1 MNQPDPSPQARG
13 APPRPDVQAD
23 ARAEAAALPQR
34 ARAFSAPL
42 LAEVLLDSGEPALL
56 HADAVQAILAAIGAD
71 ESTRAAAWLS
81 LAAGQLSKPEEQLAK
96 VFGRDNARLAMES
109 RKLMGVFTLARQAG
123 AGGAADSSTRHRE
136 MLRRLLLAMS
146 EDLRVIPLR
155 LASRLQ
161 SLRYFTAAG
170 KGAPEDFVH
179 TSLQI
184 WAPLANRLG
193 LWQVKWEIEDL
204 AFRLERP
211 EEYARIAEWMRRRGA
226 EHEALIAQASS
237 RVREALAVQGI
248 EASIS
253 GRRKHAYSIWRKMQG
268 KSLELDQVMDL
279 LALRIVVGTVDQCY
293 AALGLVHELW
303 SPLEAEYDD
312 YIARP
317 KANGYQSLHTV
328 VRGPRELPLEIQIR
342 TQAMHEHAEQGVA
355 AHWAYKEA
363 GVQGYKG
370 VAAASSFDA
379 KVALARQLLAWR
391 GELAGEPG
399 GEAGGRGGAASAPA
413 AGNPFDDRVYVLTPQ
428 ARILELD
435 SGSTA
440 VDFAYAVH
448 TDLGHRCRGARV
460 DGALLPLNTPLRS
473 GQTVEIVV
481 AKQGG
486 PSRDWL
492 NPELGF
498 LRSARARAKVRAWF
512 NAQALEQT
520 IANGRAQVE
529 KLLQREGRSGMSL
542 QELASGLG
550 LRGPEQL
557 FERVG
562 SENLP
567 LRQVETFLRG
577 TDAAQAG
584 GEELELRAAKAQPG
598 GVLVVGVDA
607 LLTQLAGCCKP
618 APPDAI
624 CGFVTRGRGVSVHR
638 ADCSNARHLSQRHP
652 ERVIPVTWGAR
663 DAGVYAV
670 DLMVEAADRHGLLRD
685 ISEVFSKQKL
695 NVIGVRTQSRG
706 DTAHMMFTV
715 ELPGLEALSPALGQL
730 REVQGVRLARRR

>member
-1 MNQPDPSPQARG
+1 MNRHASP
-13 APPRPDVQAD
+13 PPPAD
-23 ARAEAAALPQR
+23 TAQRAAAPQDDDLPRR
-34 ARAFSAPL
+34 ARAFAEPL
-42 LAEVLLDSGEPALL
+42 LCAYTLDSGEPALQ
-56 HADAVQAILAAIGAD
+56 HADAAEAILAGIGAD
-71 ESTRAAAWLS
+71 APTRAAAWLT
-81 LAAGQLSKPEEQLAK
+81 LAAGQLAKPQEQLLKA
-96 VFGRDNARLAMES
+96 FGPDNARLAIEG
-109 RKLMGVFTLARQAG
+109 RKLIEVFRVARQRVA
-123 AGGAADSSTRHRE
+123 AGGDASTEHRE

-161 SLRYFTAAG
+161 SLRYYTSAG
-170 KGAPEDFVH
+170 VRPGADFAQS
-179 TSLQI
+179 SLQI

-211 EEYARIAEWMRRRGA
+211 EDYARIADWMQRRGA
-226 EHEALIAQASS
+226 EHEALLAQAGAQLH
-237 RVREALAVQGI
+237 EALGAQGI
-248 EASIS
+248 QALIS

-279 LALRIVVGTVDQCY
+279 LALRIVVDSVDQCY
-293 AALGLVHELW
+293 TALGVVHQLW
-303 SPLEAEYDD
+303 SALEAEYDD

-328 VRGPRELPLEIQIR
+328 VRGPRQLPLEIQIR
-342 TQAMHEHAEQGVA
+342 THAMHEHAEHGVA

-363 GVQGYKG
+363 GAQGYKG
-370 VAAASSFDA
+370 VVAASRFDA
-379 KVALARQLLAWR
+379 KVALARQLMAWR
-391 GELAGEPG
+391 GELAG
-399 GEAGGRGGAASAPA
+399 A
-413 AGNPFDDRVYVLTPQ
+413 NPFDEHVYVLTPQ
-428 ARILELD
+428 ARIIELEA
-435 SGSTA
+435 GCTA

-473 GQTVEIVV
+473 GQTVEIVA

-498 LRSARARAKVRAWF
+498 LQSPRARAKVRAWF

-520 IANGRAQVE
+520 LASGRAQVE

-542 QELASGLG
+542 QELAGGLG
-550 LRGPEQL
+550 LRGVEQL

-562 SENLP
+562 SDSLP

-577 TDAAQAG
+577 EHAAPPAD
-584 GEELELRAAKAQPG
+584 ELPLHAAKAQPG

-638 ADCSNARHLSQRHP
+638 ADCTNARHLRQRHP
-652 ERVIPVTWGAR
+652 ERVIAVTWGAR
-663 DAGVYAV
+663 SDGVFAV
-670 DLMVEAADRHGLLRD
+670 DLVVEAQDRHGLLRD

-706 DTAHMMFTV
+706 DSAHMMFTV
-715 ELPGLEALSPALGQL
+715 ELPGLEALPSALNLL
-730 REVQGVRLARRR
+730 REVPGVRRATRR

>member
-1 MNQPDPSPQARG
+1 MNQSAKPGAAR
-13 APPRPDVQAD
+13 DE
-23 ARAEAAALPQR
+23 AEALPGR

-42 LAEVLLDSGEPALL
+42 LADVLLDSGEPALQ
-56 HADAVQAILAAIGAD
+56 HADAVQAILASIGAD
-71 ESTRAAAWLS
+71 EATRAAAWLS
-81 LAAGQLSKPEEQLAK
+81 LAAAQLSKPEEQLSK
-96 VFGRDNARLAMES
+96 VFGRDNARLALES
-109 RKLMGVFTLARQAG
+109 RKLMGVFTLARQGG
-123 AGGAADSSTRHRE
+123 AGSAADSSTRHRE
-136 MLRRLLLAMS
+136 MLRRLLLALS

-161 SLRYFTAAG
+161 SLRYFTLAG
-170 KGAPEDFVH
+170 RGAPEDFVQ

-193 LWQVKWEIEDL
+193 LWQIKWEIEDL
-204 AFRLERP
+204 AFRLDRP
-211 EEYARIAEWMRRRGA
+211 ADYARIADWMHRRGA
-226 EHEALIAQASS
+226 EHEALIAQAGA
-237 RVREALAVQGI
+237 RVREALAGQGI
-248 EASIS
+248 EAAVS

-279 LALRIVVGTVDQCY
+279 LALRIVVHTVDQCY

-363 GVQGYKG
+363 GAQGYKG
-370 VAAASSFDA
+370 VVAASSFDA

-391 GELAGEPG
+391 GELAGE
-399 GEAGGRGGAASAPA
+399 AGDGASPAQAAPA

-460 DGALLPLNTPLRS
+460 DGALVPLNTPLRS
-473 GQTVEIVV
+473 GQTVEIVA

-492 NPELGF
+492 NPERGF

-520 IANGRAQVE
+520 TAHGRAQVD

-542 QELASGLG
+542 HELASGLG
-550 LRGPEQL
+550 LRSPEQL

-577 TDAAQAG
+577 GELAESG
-584 GEELELRAAKAQPG
+584 GEELELRSAKAQPG

-638 ADCSNARHLSQRHP
+638 ADCSNARNLRQRHP

-663 DAGVYAV
+663 DSGVYAV

-706 DTAHMMFTV
+706 DTAHMLFTV
-715 ELPGLEALSPALGQL
+715 ELPGLEALSSALAQL
-730 REVQGVRLARRR
+730 REVRGVRLARRR

>member
-1 MNQPDPSPQARG
+1 MK
-13 APPRPDVQAD
+13 PDVAS
-23 ARAEAAALPQR
+23 EPAAGDLLQR
-34 ARAFSAPL
+34 ARGFSSPL
-42 LAEVLLDSGEPALL
+42 LAGVLLDSGEPALQ
-56 HADAVQAILAAIGAD
+56 HADATQAILASIGAD
-71 ESTRAAAWLS
+71 EATRAACWLTQ
-81 LAAGQLSKPEEQLAK
+81 AAGQLAKPEEQLSKA
-96 VFGRDNARLAMES
+96 FGRDIARLALES
-109 RKLMGVFTLARQAG
+109 RKLMGIFTLARKG
-123 AGGAADSSTRHRE
+123 AETASGDGAAHSRE

-161 SLRYFTAAG
+161 TLRFFHAAAIEPSAEFVQSSL
-170 KGAPEDFVH
+170 H
-179 TSLQI
+179 I

-193 LWQVKWEIEDL
+193 LWQIKWQIEDL
-204 AFRLERP
+204 AFRLEQP
-211 EEYARIAEWMRRRGA
+211 DEYARVAEWMRRRGA
-226 EHEALIAQASS
+226 EQEALIAQASAEL
-237 RVREALAVQGI
+237 RHALGAQ
-248 EASIS
+248 SIAAEVG

-268 KSLELDQVMDL
+268 KSLELDKVMDL
-279 LALRIVVGTVDQCY
+279 LALRVIVDSVDQCY
-293 AALGLVHELW
+293 ASLGVVHQLW

-317 KANGYQSLHTV
+317 KLNGYQSLHTV
-328 VRGPRELPLEIQIR
+328 VRGPAQLPLEVQIR
-342 TQAMHEHAEQGVA
+342 TQAMHRHAEQGVA

-363 GVQGYKG
+363 GAQGYKG
-370 VAAASSFDA
+370 VVAASGFDA

-391 GELAGEPG
+391 GEYAAG
-399 GEAGGRGGAASAPA
+399 GGAAA
-413 AGNPFDDRVYVLTPQ
+413 NPFDDRVYVLTPQ
-428 ARILELD
+428 ARIVELD

-473 GQTVEIVV
+473 GQTVEIIV

-498 LRSARARAKVRAWF
+498 LHSQRARAKVRAWF
-512 NAQALEQT
+512 NAQLLEQT
-520 IANGRAQVE
+520 IASGRAQVD
-529 KLLQREGRSGMSL
+529 KLLQREGRSGLSL
-542 QELASGLG
+542 QDLAVGLG
-550 LRGPEQL
+550 LRSPEQL

-567 LRQVETFLRG
+567 LRQVEQYLRG
-577 TDAAQAG
+577 APSAAG
-584 GEELELRAAKAQPG
+584 GDEMALRAAKAQGG

-638 ADCSNARHLSQRHP
+638 ADCANARHLRQRHP

-663 DAGVYAV
+663 NDGVYAV
-670 DLMVEAADRHGLLRD
+670 DLLVEAGDRHGLLRD

-695 NVIGVRTQSRG
+695 NVIGVHTQTRG
-706 DTAHMMFTV
+706 DTAHMLFTV
-715 ELPGLEALSPALGQL
+715 ELPGLEALGSALAML
-730 REVQGVRLARRR
+730 REVKGVRKAQRR

>member
-1 MNQPDPSPQARG
+1 MNQPAKPGAAR
-13 APPRPDVQAD
+13 DE
-23 ARAEAAALPQR
+23 AEALPGR

-42 LAEVLLDSGEPALL
+42 LADVLLDSGEPALQ
-56 HADAVQAILAAIGAD
+56 HADAVQAILASIGAD
-71 ESTRAAAWLS
+71 EATRAAAWLS
-81 LAAGQLSKPEEQLAK
+81 LAAAQLSKPEEQLSK
-96 VFGRDNARLAMES
+96 VFGRDNARLALES
-109 RKLMGVFTLARQAG
+109 RKLMGVFTLARQGG
-123 AGGAADSSTRHRE
+123 AGSAADSSTRHRE
-136 MLRRLLLAMS
+136 MLRRLLLALS

-161 SLRYFTAAG
+161 SLRYFTLAG
-170 KGAPEDFVH
+170 RGAPEDFVQ

-193 LWQVKWEIEDL
+193 LWQIKWEIEDL
-204 AFRLERP
+204 AFRLDRP
-211 EEYARIAEWMRRRGA
+211 ADYARIADWMHRRGA
-226 EHEALIAQASS
+226 EHEALIAQAGA
-237 RVREALAVQGI
+237 RVREALAGQGI
-248 EASIS
+248 EAAVS

-279 LALRIVVGTVDQCY
+279 LALRIVVHTVDQCY

-328 VRGPRELPLEIQIR
+328 VRGPRELPLEVQIR
-342 TQAMHEHAEQGVA
+342 THAMHEHAEQGVA

-363 GVQGYKG
+363 GAQGYKG
-370 VAAASSFDA
+370 VVAASSFDA

-391 GELAGEPG
+391 GELAGE
-399 GEAGGRGGAASAPA
+399 AGDGASPAQAAPA

-460 DGALLPLNTPLRS
+460 DGALVPLNTPLRS
-473 GQTVEIVV
+473 GQTVEIVA

-520 IANGRAQVE
+520 TAHGRAQVD

-542 QELASGLG
+542 HELASGLG
-550 LRGPEQL
+550 LRSPEQL

-577 TDAAQAG
+577 GELAESG
-584 GEELELRAAKAQPG
+584 GEELELRSAKAQPG

-638 ADCSNARHLSQRHP
+638 ADCSNARNLRQRHP

-663 DAGVYAV
+663 DSGVYAV

-706 DTAHMMFTV
+706 DTAHMLFTV
-715 ELPGLEALSPALGQL
+715 ELPGLEALSSALAQL
-730 REVQGVRLARRR
+730 REVRGVRLARRR

>member
-1 MNQPDPSPQARG
+1 MLR
-13 APPRPDVQAD
+13 
-23 ARAEAAALPQR
+23 R

-42 LAEVLLDSGEPALL
+42 LEAVLLDSGEPALL
-56 HADAVQAILAAIGAD
+56 HGDAVQAILAAIGAD
-71 ESTRAAAWLS
+71 EPTRAAAWLT
-81 LAAGQLSKPEEQLAK
+81 LAAGQLAKPEEQLTKA
-96 VFGRDNARLAMES
+96 FGRDNARLALEG
-109 RKLMGVFTLARQAG
+109 RKLMEVFRVARERVAS
-123 AGGAADSSTRHRE
+123 GGDVPTEHRE

-161 SLRYFTAAG
+161 SLRFFTSAG
-170 KGAPEDFVH
+170 VRPADDFVQS
-179 TSLQI
+179 SLQI

-204 AFRLERP
+204 AFRLDRP
-211 EEYARIAEWMRRRGA
+211 DEYARISEWMRRRGS

-237 RVREALAVQGI
+237 QVREALAAQGI
-248 EASIS
+248 DATIN

-293 AALGLVHELW
+293 AALGVVHALW
-303 SPLEAEYDD
+303 NALDAEYDD

-328 VRGPRELPLEIQIR
+328 VRGPRQLPLEIQIR

-363 GVQGYKG
+363 GAQGYKG
-370 VAAASSFDA
+370 VVAASRFDA
-379 KVALARQLLAWR
+379 KVALARQLMAWR
-391 GELAGEPG
+391 GELAG
-399 GEAGGRGGAASAPA
+399 AGGDAEAQVQGASA
-413 AGNPFDDRVYVLTPQ
+413 NPFDDRVYVLTPQ
-428 ARILELD
+428 ARIIELEA
-435 SGSTA
+435 GSTA

-473 GQTVEIVV
+473 GQTVEIVA

-498 LRSARARAKVRAWF
+498 LRSARARAKARAWF
-512 NAQALEQT
+512 NAQQLEQT
-520 IANGRAQVE
+520 IAGGRAQID
-529 KLLQREGRSGMSL
+529 KLLQREGRTGMSL
-542 QELASGLG
+542 QELATGLG

-562 SENLP
+562 SESLP
-567 LRQVETFLRG
+567 LRQVENFLRG
-577 TDAAQAG
+577 EQAETAAP
-584 GEELELRAAKAQPG
+584 EELALRAAKAQPG

-638 ADCSNARHLSQRHP
+638 ADCSNARHLQQRHP

-663 DAGVYAV
+663 NDGVFAV
-670 DLMVEAADRHGLLRD
+670 DLMVEAQDRHGLLRD
-685 ISEVFSKQKL
+685 ISEVFSKGKL
-695 NVIGVRTQSRG
+695 KVIGVRTQSRG

-715 ELPGLEALSPALGQL
+715 ELPGLEALPQALNQL
-730 REVQGVRLARRR
+730 REVQGVRRASRR

>member
-1 MNQPDPSPQARG
+1 MNQSAKPGAAR
-13 APPRPDVQAD
+13 DE
-23 ARAEAAALPQR
+23 AEALPGR

-42 LAEVLLDSGEPALL
+42 LADVLLDSGEPALQ
-56 HADAVQAILAAIGAD
+56 HADAVQAILASIGAD
-71 ESTRAAAWLS
+71 EATRAAAWLS
-81 LAAGQLSKPEEQLAK
+81 LAAAQLSKPEEQLSK
-96 VFGRDNARLAMES
+96 VFGRDNARLALES
-109 RKLMGVFTLARQAG
+109 RKLMGVFTLARQGG
-123 AGGAADSSTRHRE
+123 AGSAADSSTRHRE
-136 MLRRLLLAMS
+136 MLRRLLLALS

-161 SLRYFTAAG
+161 SLRYFTLAG
-170 KGAPEDFVH
+170 RGAPEDFVQ

-193 LWQVKWEIEDL
+193 LWQIKWEIEDL
-204 AFRLERP
+204 AFRLDRP
-211 EEYARIAEWMRRRGA
+211 ADYARIADWMHRRGA
-226 EHEALIAQASS
+226 EHEALIAQAGA
-237 RVREALAVQGI
+237 RVREALAGQGI
-248 EASIS
+248 EAAVS

-279 LALRIVVGTVDQCY
+279 LALRIVVHTVDQCY

-363 GVQGYKG
+363 GAQGYKG
-370 VAAASSFDA
+370 VVAASSFDA

-391 GELAGEPG
+391 GELAGE
-399 GEAGGRGGAASAPA
+399 AGDGASPAQAAPA

-460 DGALLPLNTPLRS
+460 DGALVPLNTPLRS
-473 GQTVEIVV
+473 GQTVEIVA

-520 IANGRAQVE
+520 TAHGRAQVD

-542 QELASGLG
+542 HELASGLG
-550 LRGPEQL
+550 LRSPEQL

-577 TDAAQAG
+577 GELAESG
-584 GEELELRAAKAQPG
+584 GEELELRSAKAQPG

-638 ADCSNARHLSQRHP
+638 ADCSNARNLRQRHP

-663 DAGVYAV
+663 DSGVYAV

-706 DTAHMMFTV
+706 DTAHMLFTV
-715 ELPGLEALSPALGQL
+715 ELPGLEALSSALAQL
-730 REVQGVRLARRR
+730 REVRGVRLARRR

>member
-1 MNQPDPSPQARG
+1 MNQPAKPGAAR
-13 APPRPDVQAD
+13 DE
-23 ARAEAAALPQR
+23 AEALPGR

-42 LAEVLLDSGEPALL
+42 LADVLLDSGEPALQ
-56 HADAVQAILAAIGAD
+56 HADAVQAILASIGAD
-71 ESTRAAAWLS
+71 EATRAAAWLS
-81 LAAGQLSKPEEQLAK
+81 LAAAQLSKPEEQLSK
-96 VFGRDNARLAMES
+96 VFGRDNARLALES
-109 RKLMGVFTLARQAG
+109 RKLMGVFTLARQGG
-123 AGGAADSSTRHRE
+123 AGSAADSSTRHRE
-136 MLRRLLLAMS
+136 MLRRLLLALS

-161 SLRYFTAAG
+161 SLRYFTLAG
-170 KGAPEDFVH
+170 RGAPEDFVQ

-193 LWQVKWEIEDL
+193 LWQIKWEIEDL
-204 AFRLERP
+204 AFRLDRP
-211 EEYARIAEWMRRRGA
+211 ADYARIADWMHRRGA
-226 EHEALIAQASS
+226 EHEALIAQAGA
-237 RVREALAVQGI
+237 RVREALAGQGI
-248 EASIS
+248 EAAVS

-279 LALRIVVGTVDQCY
+279 LALRIVVHTVDQCY

-363 GVQGYKG
+363 GAQGYKG
-370 VAAASSFDA
+370 VVAASSFDA

-391 GELAGEPG
+391 GELAGE
-399 GEAGGRGGAASAPA
+399 AGDGASPAQAAPA

-460 DGALLPLNTPLRS
+460 DGALVPLNTPLRS
-473 GQTVEIVV
+473 GQTVEIVA

-520 IANGRAQVE
+520 TAHGRAQVD

-542 QELASGLG
+542 HELASGLG
-550 LRGPEQL
+550 LRSPEQL

-577 TDAAQAG
+577 GELAESG
-584 GEELELRAAKAQPG
+584 GEELELRSAKAQPG

-638 ADCSNARHLSQRHP
+638 ADCSNARNLRQRHP

-663 DAGVYAV
+663 DSGVYAV

-706 DTAHMMFTV
+706 DTAHMLFTV
-715 ELPGLEALSPALGQL
+715 ELPGLEALSSALAQL
-730 REVQGVRLARRR
+730 REVRGVRLARRR

>member
-1 MNQPDPSPQARG
+1 MNQPAKPATAHGARQQAPSGSEGDPDAD
-13 APPRPDVQAD
+13 PRTPAQT
-23 ARAEAAALPQR
+23 LPQR
-34 ARAFSAPL
+34 ARAFSAAL
-42 LAEVLLDSGEPALL
+42 LADVLLDSGEPALQ
-56 HADAVQAILAAIGAD
+56 HADAVQAILASIGAD
-71 ESTRAAAWLS
+71 EATRAAAWLS
-81 LAAGQLSKPEEQLAK
+81 LAAAQLSKPEDQLSK
-96 VFGRDNARLAMES
+96 VFGRDNARLALES
-109 RKLMGVFTLARQAG
+109 RKLMGVFTLARQ
-123 AGGAADSSTRHRE
+123 GGSADSSTRHRE

-161 SLRYFTAAG
+161 SLRYFTLAG
-170 KGAPEDFVH
+170 RGAPEDFVQ

-193 LWQVKWEIEDL
+193 LWQMKWEIEDL
-204 AFRLERP
+204 AFRLDRP
-211 EEYARIAEWMRRRGA
+211 GEYARIADWMHRRGA
-226 EHEALIAQASS
+226 EHEALLAQAGA
-237 RVREALAVQGI
+237 RVREALAAQGI
-248 EASIS
+248 EASVS

-279 LALRIVVGTVDQCY
+279 LALRIVVDTVDQCY
-293 AALGLVHELW
+293 AALGLVHEIW

-328 VRGPRELPLEIQIR
+328 VRGPRELPLEVQIR
-342 TQAMHEHAEQGVA
+342 THAMHEHAEQGVA

-363 GVQGYKG
+363 GAQGYKG
-370 VAAASSFDA
+370 VVAASDFDA

-391 GELAGEPG
+391 GELAGE
-399 GEAGGRGGAASAPA
+399 AGGAQAAPA
-413 AGNPFDDRVYVLTPQ
+413 AANPFDDRVYVLTPQ
-428 ARILELD
+428 ARILELE

-473 GQTVEIVV
+473 GQTVEIVA

-512 NAQALEQT
+512 NAQELEQT
-520 IANGRAQVE
+520 TANGRAQVE
-529 KLLQREGRSGMSL
+529 RLLQREGRSGMSL
-542 QELASGLG
+542 HELASGLG
-550 LRGPEQL
+550 LRSPEHL

-577 TDAAQAG
+577 GEGTESG
-584 GEELELRAAKAQPG
+584 GEELELRTAKAQPG

-638 ADCSNARHLSQRHP
+638 ADCSNARKLRQRHP

-663 DAGVYAV
+663 DSGVYAV

-706 DTAHMMFTV
+706 DTAHMLFTV
-715 ELPGLEALSPALGQL
+715 ELPGLEALSSALAQL
-730 REVQGVRLARRR
+730 REVRGVRLARRR

>member
-1 MNQPDPSPQARG
+1 MSRMPEPEAVQPAMNPSASPPQQAPQPLD
-13 APPRPDVQAD
+13 D
-23 ARAEAAALPQR
+23 EASSLLER

-56 HADAVQAILAAIGAD
+56 HADAVQAILARMGAD
-71 ESTRAAAWLS
+71 APTRAAAWLS
-81 LAAGQLSKPEEQLAK
+81 LAAGQLAKPEEQLQKA
-96 VFGRDNARLAMES
+96 FGRDNAHLALES
-109 RKLMGVFTLARQAG
+109 RKLMGVFRLARQGA
-123 AGGAADSSTRHRE
+123 AGGADVPTQHRE

-161 SLRYFTAAG
+161 SLRYFTSAG
-170 KGAPEDFVH
+170 VQPAQDFVQS
-179 TSLQI
+179 SLQI

-204 AFRLERP
+204 AFRLDRP
-211 EEYARIAEWMRRRGA
+211 DDYARIAEWMRRRGA
-226 EHEALIAQASS
+226 EHEALIAQASL
-237 RVREALAVQGI
+237 RLRDALAAQGI

-268 KSLELDQVMDL
+268 KSLELDEVMDL
-279 LALRIVVGTVDQCY
+279 LALRIIVDSVDQCY
-293 AALGLVHELW
+293 ASLGVVHQLW
-303 SPLEAEYDD
+303 SALEAEYDD

-328 VRGPRELPLEIQIR
+328 VRGPRQLPLEIQIR
-342 TQAMHEHAEQGVA
+342 THAMHEHAEQGVA

-370 VAAASSFDA
+370 VVAASSFDA
-379 KVALARQLLAWR
+379 KVALARQLMAWR
-391 GELAGEPG
+391 GEI
-399 GEAGGRGGAASAPA
+399 AGGDAQPAGAAT
-413 AGNPFDDRVYVLTPQ
+413 NPFDDRVYVLTPQ
-428 ARILELD
+428 ARIIELEA
-435 SGSTA
+435 GCTA

-473 GQTVEIVV
+473 GQTVDIV
-481 AKQGG
+481 AARQGG

-498 LRSARARAKVRAWF
+498 LQSARARAKVRAWF

-520 IANGRAQVE
+520 VASGRAQID

-542 QELASGLG
+542 HELAAGLG

-567 LRQVETFLRG
+567 LRQVETYLRG
-577 TDAAQAG
+577 NGAPAAPAD
-584 GEELELRAAKAQPG
+584 EVALRAAKAQPG

-638 ADCSNARHLSQRHP
+638 ADCSNARNLQLRHP

-663 DAGVYAV
+663 NDGLFAV
-670 DLMVEAADRHGLLRD
+670 DLVVEAADRHGLLRD
-685 ISEVFSKQKL
+685 ISEVFSKHKL

-706 DTAHMMFTV
+706 DTAHMLFTV
-715 ELPGLEALSPALGQL
+715 ELPGLEALPSTLKLL
-730 REVQGVRLARRR
+730 REVNGVRQASRR

>member
-1 MNQPDPSPQARG
+1 MQP
-13 APPRPDVQAD
+13 APPMSASQAPP
-23 ARAEAAALPQR
+23 APQDLLAR

-42 LAEVLLDSGEPALL
+42 LDEVLLDSGEPALQ

-71 ESTRAAAWLS
+71 EPTRAASWLT
-81 LAAGQLSKPEEQLAK
+81 LAAGQLAKPEEQLGKA
-96 VFGRDNARLAMES
+96 FGRDNARLAVEG
-109 RKLMGVFTLARQAG
+109 RKLMEVFRVARQRVAS
-123 AGGAADSSTRHRE
+123 GGDVPTEHRE

-161 SLRYFTAAG
+161 SLRYFTSAG
-170 KGAPEDFVH
+170 VRPSDDFVQS
-179 TSLQI
+179 SLQI

-204 AFRLERP
+204 AFRLDRP
-211 EEYARIAEWMRRRGA
+211 DEYARISEWMRRRGA
-226 EHEALIAQASS
+226 EHEALIAQASAQ
-237 RVREALAVQGI
+237 VRDALGRQGI
-248 EASIS
+248 DAAIS

-279 LALRIVVGTVDQCY
+279 LALRIVVDTVDQCY
-293 AALGLVHELW
+293 AALGVVHESW
-303 SPLEAEYDD
+303 SALEAEYDD

-342 TQAMHEHAEQGVA
+342 TRAMHEHAEQGVA

-363 GVQGYKG
+363 GAQGYKG
-370 VAAASSFDA
+370 VVAASRFDA
-379 KVALARQLLAWR
+379 KVALARQLMAWR
-391 GELAGEPG
+391 GELAG
-399 GEAGGRGGAASAPA
+399 AGGSGASA
-413 AGNPFDDRVYVLTPQ
+413 NPFDDRVYVMTPQ
-428 ARILELD
+428 ARIIELEA
-435 SGSTA
+435 GSTA

-460 DGALLPLNTPLRS
+460 DGALVPLNTPLRS
-473 GQTVEIVV
+473 GQTVEIV
-481 AKQGG
+481 AARQGG

-498 LRSARARAKVRAWF
+498 LHTARARAKARAWF

-520 IANGRAQVE
+520 IAGGRAQID
-529 KLLQREGRSGMSL
+529 KLLQREGRTGMSL
-542 QELASGLG
+542 QELAAGLG
-550 LRGPEQL
+550 LRSPEQL

-562 SENLP
+562 SESLP
-567 LRQVETFLRG
+567 LRQVENFLRAG
-577 TDAAQAG
+577 QPAAPVD
-584 GEELELRAAKAQPG
+584 ELALRTAKAQPG

-638 ADCSNARHLSQRHP
+638 ADCSNARHLRQRHP

-663 DAGVYAV
+663 NEGVFAV
-670 DLMVEAADRHGLLRD
+670 DLMVEAQDRHGLLRD

-706 DTAHMMFTV
+706 DSAHMMFTV
-715 ELPGLEALSPALGQL
+715 ELPGLEALPAALNQL
-730 REVQGVRLARRR
+730 REVAGVRRAARR

>member
-1 MNQPDPSPQARG
+1 MNRPAKSPASADPPAAALG
-13 APPRPDVQAD
+13 AD
-23 ARAEAAALPQR
+23 ADEALPQR

-42 LAEVLLDSGEPALL
+42 LAEVLLDSGEPALP

-71 ESTRAAAWLS
+71 EATRAAAWLS
-81 LAAGQLSKPEEQLAK
+81 LAAGQLSKPEEQLSK

-109 RKLMGVFTLARQAG
+109 RKLMGVFTQARQAG
-123 AGGAADSSTRHRE
+123 AGGSADTSTRHRE

-161 SLRYFTAAG
+161 SLRYYTAAG
-170 KGAPEDFVH
+170 MGAPEDFVH

-204 AFRLERP
+204 AFRLEHP
-211 EEYARIAEWMRRRGA
+211 VEYARIAEWMRRRGA
-226 EHEALIAQASS
+226 EHEALIAQASE
-237 RVREALAVQGI
+237 RVRETLGAQGI
-248 EASIS
+248 ESVVS

-268 KSLELDQVMDL
+268 KSLQLDQVMDL
-279 LALRIVVGTVDQCY
+279 LALRVVVATVDQCY
-293 AALGLVHELW
+293 AALSLVHQLW

-328 VRGPRELPLEIQIR
+328 VRGPRQLPLEIQIR
-342 TQAMHEHAEQGVA
+342 TQAMHEHAERGVA

-370 VAAASSFDA
+370 VVAASSFDA

-391 GELAGEPG
+391 GELAGE
-399 GEAGGRGGAASAPA
+399 AGGGAQAAPA

-440 VDFAYAVH
+440 VDFAYALH

-473 GQTVEIVV
+473 GQTVEIVA

-520 IANGRAQVE
+520 MAQGRAQVE
-529 KLLQREGRSGMSL
+529 RLLQREGRTGMSL

-550 LRGPEQL
+550 LRSPEHL
-557 FERVG
+557 FERLG
-562 SENLP
+562 SESLP

-577 TDAAQAG
+577 AEEPQPDSAQ
-584 GEELELRAAKAQPG
+584 LELRAAKAQPG

-638 ADCSNARHLSQRHP
+638 ADCSNARHLRERHP

-663 DAGVYAV
+663 DSGVYAV
-670 DLMVEAADRHGLLRD
+670 DLMVEASDRHGLLRD
-685 ISEVFSKQKL
+685 ISEVFSKQKI

-715 ELPGLEALSPALGQL
+715 ELPGLEALSSALGQL

>member
-1 MNQPDPSPQARG
+1 MNQSAKPGAAR
-13 APPRPDVQAD
+13 DE
-23 ARAEAAALPQR
+23 AEALPGR

-42 LAEVLLDSGEPALL
+42 LADVLLDSGEPALQ
-56 HADAVQAILAAIGAD
+56 HADAVQAILASIGAD
-71 ESTRAAAWLS
+71 EATRAAAWLS
-81 LAAGQLSKPEEQLAK
+81 LAAAQLSKPEEQLSK
-96 VFGRDNARLAMES
+96 VFGRDNARLALES
-109 RKLMGVFTLARQAG
+109 RKLMGVFTLARQGG
-123 AGGAADSSTRHRE
+123 AGSAADSSTRHRE
-136 MLRRLLLAMS
+136 MLRRLLLALS

-161 SLRYFTAAG
+161 SLRYFTLAG
-170 KGAPEDFVH
+170 RGAPEDFVQ

-193 LWQVKWEIEDL
+193 LWQIKWEIEDL
-204 AFRLERP
+204 AFRLDRP
-211 EEYARIAEWMRRRGA
+211 ADYARIADWMHRRGA
-226 EHEALIAQASS
+226 EHEALIAQAGA
-237 RVREALAVQGI
+237 RVREALAGQGI
-248 EASIS
+248 EAAVS

-279 LALRIVVGTVDQCY
+279 LALRIVVHTVDQCY

-363 GVQGYKG
+363 GAQGYKG
-370 VAAASSFDA
+370 VVAASSFDA

-391 GELAGEPG
+391 GELAGE
-399 GEAGGRGGAASAPA
+399 AGDGASPAQAAPA

-460 DGALLPLNTPLRS
+460 DGALVPLNTPLRS
-473 GQTVEIVV
+473 GQTVEIVA

-520 IANGRAQVE
+520 TAHGRAQVD

-542 QELASGLG
+542 HELASGLG
-550 LRGPEQL
+550 LRSPEQL

-577 TDAAQAG
+577 GELAEQG
-584 GEELELRAAKAQPG
+584 GEELELRTAKAQPG

-638 ADCSNARHLSQRHP
+638 ADCSNARHLRQRHP

-706 DTAHMMFTV
+706 DTAHMLFTV
-715 ELPGLEALSPALGQL
+715 ELPGLEALSSALAQL
-730 REVQGVRLARRR
+730 REVRGVRLARRR